1 MQVFPQRPER
11 LPRGI
16 RQKYQKVSV
25 QCPLSENRKRA
36 FYVLWAVR
44 TDRGEPPGYL
54 KKEIPMETNK
64 IPEQQPR
71 PGRGKLILQFLKG
84 SKGFFL
90 LCMVCAALSAL
101 ADMITPQIIRV
112 TVDNILGSA
121 SAENLSPAV
130 QRLLAAFG
138 GPEALRGRLWIMAL
152 AVVAVAVVKVA
163 ALYGF
168 RVANVR
174 GGETLVKTMRDTLY
188 RHIERLPFQW
198 HMQNHTGD
206 IIQRCTS
213 DIDTTRNFIS
223 EQLTSLIRI
232 LIMLVLSVVFMLG
245 MNVSLTM
252 IAMAPLPVIVWYSVF
267 FHHKF
272 RKGFQECD
280 ENEGKLSAM
289 VQENLTGV
297 RVVRAFGRERY
308 ERDRFGKQNEH
319 YTNLWVKLGRL
330 MAFFWSSA
338 DILSGVQIMLVVV
351 FGVLF
356 CLRQGMTAG
365 EFIAFISYNG
375 MLVWPVRQLGRM
387 ISEMSKAGV
396 GIDRI
401 GYIMDA
407 EEEQDSPDAGEPP
420 MDGDIRFEHVSFAYE
435 GCPEMLHDIDLAI
448 PAGSTLGI
456 LGGTGSGKST
466 LMYLL
471 DRLYP
476 LPEGSGRIT
485 VGGVDIRKI
494 RLDHLRRN
502 IGIVLQEPFLFS
514 RTLRENLAIT
524 VPGLEEEELR
534 AAARTACLDET
545 ITGFTKGYD
554 TFVGERGVTLSGG
567 QKQRAAIARMLT
579 RQTPIMIFD
588 DSLSAVDT
596 ETDAKIRAAL
606 EKRFGSATITLIS
619 HRITT
624 LSKADQV
631 LVLDHGKVAQ
641 LGTPAELS
649 SRPGL
654 YRQIEEI
661 QSYHPEDAMEG
672 QEVNA

>member
-1 MQVFPQRPER
+1 
-11 LPRGI
+11 
-16 RQKYQKVSV
+16 
-25 QCPLSENRKRA
+25 
-36 FYVLWAVR
+36 
-44 TDRGEPPGYL
+44 
-54 KKEIPMETNK
+54 METSK
-64 IPEQQPR
+64 TPEMQPR
-71 PGRGKLILQFLKG
+71 PGRGKLLYHFLKG
-84 SKGFFL
+84 SKGFFIF
-90 LCMVCAALSAL
+90 CMLCAALSGL
-101 ADMITPQIIRV
+101 AEMLTPQIIRV

-121 SAENLSPAV
+121 PTDTLSPWV
-130 QRLLAAFG
+130 QRLLAAAG
-138 GPEALRGRLWIMAL
+138 GPEAIRSRLWIMAL
-152 AVVAVAVVKVA
+152 AVVAVSLLKVA
-163 ALYGF
+163 AIYGF
-168 RVANVR
+168 RVSNAR
-174 GGETLVKTMRDTLY
+174 GGETLVKNMRDTLY

-223 EQLTSLIRI
+223 EQLTPLIRI
-232 LIMLVLSVVFMLG
+232 LFMVALSIVFMLG
-245 MNVSLTM
+245 MNVPLTF
-252 IAMAPLPVIVWYSVF
+252 IAMAPLPVIVWYSLF
-267 FHHKF
+267 FHRKF

-308 ERDRFGKQNEH
+308 ERDRFGKQNNF
-319 YTNLWVKLGRL
+319 YTSLWVKLGRL
-330 MAFFWSSA
+330 MAFFWCSA
-338 DILSGVQIMLVVV
+338 DILSGVQIMLVVI

-356 CLRQGMTAG
+356 CLHRGMTAG
-365 EFIAFISYNG
+365 EFIAFLSYNG

-407 EEEQDSPDAGEPP
+407 EEEKDRPGASDAP

-435 GCPEMLHDIDLAI
+435 GCPEMLHDIDLTI

-466 LMYLL
+466 MMYLL

-476 LPEGSGRIT
+476 LPEDGGRIT
-485 VGGVDIRKI
+485 IGGKDIREI
-494 RLDHLRRN
+494 RLEHLRRN

-514 RTLRENLAIT
+514 RTIRENLALTSPDI
-524 VPGLEEEELR
+524 GEEEMREASRAACLEE
-534 AAARTACLDET
+534 T
-545 ITGFTKGYD
+545 IDSFTKGYD

-579 RQTPIMIFD
+579 RSTPIMIFD

-606 EKRFGSATITLIS
+606 EKRFGSATIILIS

-624 LSKADQV
+624 LSKADKV
-631 LVLDHGKVAQ
+631 LVLDHGAVAQ
-641 LGTPAELS
+641 YGTPAELS
-649 SRPGL
+649 AQPGL
-654 YRQIEEI
+654 YKQIEEI
-661 QSYHPEDAMEG
+661 QSYHHEE
-672 QEVNA
+672 EVNA

>member
-1 MQVFPQRPER
+1 
-11 LPRGI
+11 
-16 RQKYQKVSV
+16 
-25 QCPLSENRKRA
+25 
-36 FYVLWAVR
+36 
-44 TDRGEPPGYL
+44 
-54 KKEIPMETNK
+54 METNQT
-64 IPEQQPR
+64 PEQQPR

-84 SKGFFL
+84 SKTFFIV
-90 LCMVCAALSAL
+90 CMLCAAVAAL

-112 TVDNILGSA
+112 AVDNIIGTA
-121 SAENLSPAV
+121 PVENLSPAV
-130 QRLLAAFG
+130 QRLVAAFG
-138 GPEALRGRLWIMAL
+138 GAEALRSRLWILAL
-152 AVVAVAVVKVA
+152 AVVAVAAVKVA
-163 ALYGF
+163 AQYGF
-168 RVANVR
+168 RVANAR
-174 GGETLVKTMRDTLY
+174 GGETLVKNMRDTLY
-188 RHIERLPFQW
+188 CHIARLPFQW

-245 MNVSLTM
+245 MNVSLTF
-252 IAMAPLPVIVWYSVF
+252 IAMAPLPVIVWYSIF

-272 RKGFQECD
+272 RKGFRECD
-280 ENEGKLSAM
+280 ENEGRLSAM

-308 ERDRFGKQNEH
+308 ERDRFRQQNEH
-319 YTNLWVKLGRL
+319 YTSLWVKLGKL

-338 DILSGVQIMLVVV
+338 DILSGLQIMLVVV

-356 CLRQGMTAG
+356 CLNQGMTAG
-365 EFIAFISYNG
+365 EYIAFLSYNG

-407 EEEQDSPDAGEPP
+407 EEEKDDPGAADAP

-435 GCPEMLHDIDLAI
+435 GCPEMLHDIDLEI

-466 LMYLL
+466 MMYLL

-476 LPEGSGRIT
+476 LPPEGGRIT
-485 VGGVDIRKI
+485 VGGTDIRKI
-494 RLDHLRRN
+494 RLEHLRRN

-514 RTLRENLAIT
+514 RTIRENLALMS
-524 VPGLEEEELR
+524 PGLGEEEMREASR
-534 AAARTACLDET
+534 AACLDET
-545 ITGFTKGYD
+545 INGFTKGYD

-579 RQTPIMIFD
+579 RATPIMIFD

-606 EKRFGSATITLIS
+606 EKRFGSATIILIS

-624 LSKADQV
+624 LSKADKV
-631 LVLDHGKVAQ
+631 LVLDHGRVAQ
-641 LGTPAELS
+641 FGSPAELS
-649 SRPGL
+649 AQPGL

-661 QSYHPEDAMEG
+661 QSYHGE
-672 QEVNA
+672 EVTA